1 MPGGLVALLD
11 DVAVI
16 ARAAAASIDDVGIA
30 AGRAG
35 SKAAGV
41 VIDDAAVTP
50 SYVTGLDPK
59 RELPLIWGITKG
71 SLRNKLLILLPV
83 ALLLSEFLPWAVV
96 PLLMLGGAFLCYEGA
111 EKIIEKLGGAKH
123 GKTLEDPIEDPAA
136 FEKARMSGAIRTDLI
151 LSAEIMA
158 ITLNEVAAETLVTRA
173 IVLAIVGILITLVVY
188 GAVALIV
195 KMDDIGL
202 HLAAKPGSGSQA
214 VGKALVTGMPHV
226 LTVLS
231 LVGTAAMLWVGGGI
245 VIHGLNELGWH
256 VPEAA
261 VHSISYAIEE
271 ATGALGGVLGWLAT
285 ASLSAVGGLAL
296 GAIIVFALHK
306 VLQDRP
312 REGIDRLRKAILA
325 LRIEGKL
332 GRLTVVYPFDRFTGV
347 EMVSKGRFVGGHAP
361 GTLDSDAAV
370 RMFRLRVR
378 ESSRCASDFARPLA
392 MYGRCG

>member
-50 SYVTGLDPK
+50 GYVTGLDPA
-59 RELPLIWGITKG
+59 RELPLIWSITKG
-71 SLRNKLLILLPV
+71 SLKNKLLILLP
-83 ALLLSEFLPWAVV
+83 AAILLSEFLPWAVI
-96 PLLMLGGAFLCYEGA
+96 PLLMLGGAYLCYEGA
-111 EKIIEKLGGAKH
+111 EKVIEKLGGTKH

-136 FEKARMSGAIRTDLI
+136 FEKARVAGAIRTDLI

-173 IVLAIVGILITLVVY
+173 AVLAVVGILITVAVY

-195 KMDDIGL
+195 KMDDVGL
-202 HLAAKPGSGSQA
+202 HLAERPSAA
-214 VGKALVTGMPHV
+214 ERALGRGLVSAMPHV

-245 VIHGLNELGWH
+245 VIHGLHELGWH
-256 VPEAA
+256 APENIVHGAEAA
-261 VHSISYAIEE
+261 LRQAAGPLRGI
-271 ATGALGGVLGWLAT
+271 
-285 ASLSAVGGLAL
+285 ASWFTRAGLSALVGLAL
-296 GAIIVFALHK
+296 GGAIAFLLHK
-306 VLQDRP
+306 VFGL
-312 REGIDRLRKAILA
+312 
-325 LRIEGKL
+325 GKP
-332 GRLTVVYPFDRFTGV
+332 V
-347 EMVSKGRFVGGHAP
+347 H
-361 GTLDSDAAV
+361 
-370 RMFRLRVR
+370 
-378 ESSRCASDFARPLA
+378 
-392 MYGRCG
+392 